1 MTHESTPKIDTL
13 LCCVMC
19 RELIKINEH
28 EQYVFG
34 NDKDIVRVCNKC
46 KEAINHM
53 REEYEYQEHRL
64 GVKYDSKGRY
74 YK

>member
-13 LCCVMC
+13 SCCVMC
-19 RELIKINEH
+19 REPIKINEH

-34 NDKDIVRVCNKC
+34 NGKDIVRVCNKC

-53 REEYEYQEHRL
+53 RKNMNIKNTDWE
-64 GVKYDSKGRY
+64 
-74 YK
+74 

>member
-19 RELIKINEH
+19 REPIKINEH

-34 NDKDIVRVCNKC
+34 NGKDIVRVCNKC
-46 KEAINHM
+46 KEAKSYA
-53 REEYEYQEHRL
+53 EEYEYQEHRL
-64 GVKYDSKGRY
+64 GVKYDSKG
-74 YK
+74 KIL

>member
-1 MTHESTPKIDTL
+1 MVNEIDTL

-19 RELIKINEH
+19 HEPIKINEH

-53 REEYEYQEHRL
+53 RKNMNIKNTDWE
-64 GVKYDSKGRY
+64 
-74 YK
+74 